1 MTPALARRLVGF
13 AVVLGLVGDQ
23 VLRAVEWR
31 AGFALWVVLAVLAVA
46 QLVVQRDRS
55 ASDAAAPSLR
65 APQTW
70 SAPSRERAFVVIAIV
85 LSAVSLVY
93 RNAESLFA
101 INFIIMLGGAMLLVW
116 MGSGRSLRQF
126 AFLDL
131 FAAPATSA
139 AAVITGAPAA
149 VRAMADARDA
159 RGGVATRLLVI
170 GGGLAL
176 AFPPLLIVTALL
188 ASADPVFKEGAQFV
202 LRFLEGEALGHLVL
216 FTVLT
221 WVSAGWLH
229 GAVGLRGERL
239 VEYRGAAITL
249 PFSALAA
256 TLYGVAVLL
265 AIFVGLQ
272 ARALFGGAE
281 YVLVTAGLTMAEYAR
296 GGFFELVVLSVFVLA
311 LLFLADRT
319 LRDDQPADLRRFRA
333 VGLLLLGLTS
343 VVMVSAVV
351 RLSLYIQSF
360 GLTSDRVFAFAILVG
375 VAAAMTWFALTV
387 LRGAR
392 TRFLPGMIV
401 LAVLWVQAQNILN
414 PDALVARTNLA
425 RARAGAELDVRHL
438 GGLSADAVPVIMREG
453 PTLPGPVCLELA
465 KTVGARWQTEQFLAD
480 DWRASSLP
488 LLRVRALQA
497 GDPRLAE
504 RWGCASR

>member
-13 AVVLGLVGDQ
+13 ALLLGLVGDQ
-23 VLRAVEWR
+23 MLRAAEWR
-31 AGFALWVVLAVLAVA
+31 AGFALWVILAVLGVA
-46 QLVVQRDRS
+46 HLVYRHRTTR
-55 ASDAAAPSLR
+55 SDAPVPSFFAP
-65 APQTW
+65 ATW
-70 SAPSRERAFVVIAIV
+70 SAPSRERAFVVLSIV
-85 LSAVSLVY
+85 LSALSLVY
-93 RNAESLFA
+93 RSAESLFA

-126 AFLDL
+126 AFRDL
-131 FAAPATSA
+131 FAAPATA
-139 AAVITGAPAA
+139 ATAVFTGAPAA
-149 VRAMADARDA
+149 VRAMADTTEARS
-159 RGGVATRLLVI
+159 GLATRLLVI

-216 FTVLT
+216 LTVLS
-221 WVSAGWLH
+221 WASAGWLQ

-239 VEYRGAAITL
+239 VEYRGTAITL

-272 ARALFGGAE
+272 TRALFGGAE

-311 LLFLADRT
+311 LLFLADRA
-319 LRDDQPADLRRFRA
+319 LSDDQPADLRRFRA
-333 VGLLLLGLTS
+333 VGAVLLGLTS

-351 RLSLYIQSF
+351 RLSLYMTSF

-375 VAAAMTWFALTV
+375 VAASMVWFALTV

-392 TRFLPGMIV
+392 TRFLPGLIV
-401 LAVLWVQAQNILN
+401 LAVVWVQAQNLLN

-425 RARAGAELDVRHL
+425 RARAGEELDVRHL
-438 GGLSADAVPVIMREG
+438 GTLSADAVPEIMREG
-453 PTLPGPVCLELA
+453 PTLPGAVCRELA
-465 KTVGARWQTEQFLAD
+465 KVVAERWKTEQYLAD
-480 DWRASSLP
+480 DWRAASLP

>member
-13 AVVLGLVGDQ
+13 ALLLGLVGDQ
-23 VLRAVEWR
+23 MLRAAEWR
-31 AGFALWVVLAVLAVA
+31 AGFALWVILSVLGVA
-46 QLVVQRDRS
+46 QLVYLHRKTR
-55 ASDAAAPSLR
+55 SDAAVPSFF

-70 SAPSRERAFVVIAIV
+70 TAPSRERAFVVISIV
-85 LSAVSLVY
+85 LSALSLVY
-93 RNAESLFA
+93 RSAEWLFA

-131 FAAPATSA
+131 FAAPATA
-139 AAVITGAPAA
+139 ASAVITGAPAA
-149 VRAMADARDA
+149 VRAMADSQEA
-159 RGGVATRLLVI
+159 RGGLATRVLVI

-188 ASADPVFKEGAQFV
+188 ASADPVFKDGARFV

-216 FTVLT
+216 ITVLS

-229 GAVGLRGERL
+229 GAVGLRSERM

-249 PFSALAA
+249 PFSALAV
-256 TLYGVAVLL
+256 TLYGVAALL
-265 AIFVGLQ
+265 AVFVGLQ

-333 VGLLLLGLTS
+333 VSAVLLGLTS

-351 RLSLYIQSF
+351 RLSLYMTSF

-392 TRFLPGMIV
+392 ARFLPGMIV
-401 LAVLWVQAQNILN
+401 LAVVWVQAQNILN

-425 RARAGAELDVRHL
+425 RARTGAQLDVRQL
-438 GGLSADAVPVIMREG
+438 GWLSADALPVIMREG
-453 PTLPGPVCLELA
+453 PLLPAATCGELA
-465 KTVGARWQTEQFLAD
+465 RTVVERWQTEQYLAD
-480 DWRASSLP
+480 DWRAASLP
-488 LLRVRALQA
+488 LLRARAFGA